1 MAVIVVDGKEMHLGR
16 DVLAHIKAHYEA
28 VGIDIPQPLVPG
40 MITYGL
46 SVVAEALRQP
56 GGLFGEHLVEL
67 PVTNLPTTT
76 KSREELRRQIIKHL
90 KDTGFARP
98 ALDIRHCRVEGAL
111 ALHGTFNDKH
121 IPLRFLGPTTL
132 AATSAGA
139 LRELHKPDG
148 ERLKVFRGTNPAKA
162 LPFWQQLHKRHEQ
175 LRAEHLTRGRNPARK
190 EAGAHA

>member
-1 MAVIVVDGKEMHLGR
+1 MAVIVVDGKDLHLGK
-16 DVLAHIKAHYEA
+16 DVLRHIKAYHEA
-28 VGIDIPQPLVPG
+28 RELDLPPDLIPG
-40 MITYGL
+40 MITYGF

-67 PVTNLPTTT
+67 PVAELPKTP
-76 KSREELRRQIIKHL
+76 KSREQLRLQIIGHL

-111 ALHGTFNDKH
+111 ALHGTFKDKH
-121 IPLRFLGPTTL
+121 IPLGFLGPATL
-132 AATSAGA
+132 VATSAGA

-162 LPFWQQLHKRHEQ
+162 IPVWQQVHQRHEM
-175 LRAEHLTRGRNPARK
+175 LRAEHLTRGRKPVRK
-190 EAGAHA
+190 EAGASA